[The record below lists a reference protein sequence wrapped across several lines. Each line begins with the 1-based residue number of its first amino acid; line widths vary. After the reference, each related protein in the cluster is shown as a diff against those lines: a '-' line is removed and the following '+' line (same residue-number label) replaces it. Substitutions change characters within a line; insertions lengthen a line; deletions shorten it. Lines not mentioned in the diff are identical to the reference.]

1 MSQSVSGAT
10 ASAVA
15 PTPEP
20 GRRTRGGRVPWGVAL
35 ALLPFAAFIT
45 FFLIWPTGAVFWR
58 SLFPGGHFGFSSLT
72 RAVTGPYR
80 SAFIET
86 IKVSL
91 TSAFLG
97 GVIGTML
104 AVSVRDYAA
113 RRPRTLAL
121 INSWSAVA
129 SQLGGVPLAFAFIA
143 LIGTQGLLTKVLREG
158 FDINILDTSFTISG
172 FWGLVAVYLYFQI
185 PLMFLVMAPAI
196 SGLKSSWQEAAAL
209 MGANSFTYWRR
220 VGLPVLTPAFLG
232 GIVLLFVNSFAA
244 YATAYVLDPGANLVP
259 LKVRFVLQGNVISG
273 EQDLGYALVAWTIIV
288 LLVCL
293 VLVNLL
299 QRRTAKWTQS

>member
-1 MSQSVSGAT
+1 MSQLESGAT

-15 PTPEP
+15 PDPEP
-20 GRRTRGGRVPWGVAL
+20 AKRKRGGGFSWGVAL
-35 ALLPFAAFIT
+35 ALLPFAAFIA

-58 SLFPGGHFGFSSLT
+58 SLFPGGEFGFSSLT

-80 SAFIET
+80 SAFIAS
-86 IKVSL
+86 IKLSL
-91 TSAFLG
+91 TSALLG
-97 GVIGTML
+97 GALGTLL
-104 AVSVRDYAA
+104 ALSVRDYAA

-185 PLMFLVMAPAI
+185 PLMFLVMLPAI
-196 SGLKSSWQEAAAL
+196 SGLRRSWHEAAAL
-209 MGANSFTYWRR
+209 MGASSLTYWRR

-232 GIVLLFVNSFAA
+232 GVVLLFVNSFAA

-293 VLVNLL
+293 VVVNVL